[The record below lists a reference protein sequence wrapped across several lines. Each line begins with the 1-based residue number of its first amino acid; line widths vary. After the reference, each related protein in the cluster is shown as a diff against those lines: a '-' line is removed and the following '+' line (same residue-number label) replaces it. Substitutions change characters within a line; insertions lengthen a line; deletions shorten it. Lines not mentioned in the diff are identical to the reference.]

1 MCNLH
6 IDLHTSV
13 PQGGPKFIL
22 LIQPLK
28 NTLMNRIFAFLKQS
42 VVALIGRL
50 GMTIRDAATELP
62 DLMIRCCGMGSSCFF
77 QLGFNES

>member
-1 MCNLH
+1 
-6 IDLHTSV
+6 
-13 PQGGPKFIL
+13 
-22 LIQPLK
+22 
-28 NTLMNRIFAFLKQS
+28 MNRIFAFLKQS

>member
-22 LIQPLK
+22 LIQPLR
-28 NTLMNRIFAFLKQS
+28 NILMNRIFASLKQS

-50 GMTIRDAATELP
+50 GMTVRDAAAE
-62 DLMIRCCGMGSSCFF
+62 IGS
-77 QLGFNES
+77 LI

>member
-22 LIQPLK
+22 LIEPLR
-28 NTLMNRIFAFLKQS
+28 NILMNRIFASLKQS
-42 VVALIGRL
+42 VVDLIGRL
-50 GMTIRDAATELP
+50 GMTVRDAAAE
-62 DLMIRCCGMGSSCFF
+62 IGS
-77 QLGFNES
+77 LI